1 MAKDDDVY
9 YPSVSVAGAGLACKC
24 PRCGRGKLYDGF
36 LTVAARCGHCGLDL
50 RKADS
55 GDGPAIFLIF
65 ILGAL
70 VVPMALLV
78 ESAFS
83 PPMWL
88 HMTIWTAVILGA
100 ALALLRPMKG
110 VMIALQYKHR
120 ASDSGLEDYDQD

>member
-1 MAKDDDVY
+1 MADSEDAY
-9 YPSVSVAGAGLACKC
+9 YPSVSVIGAGLACKC
-24 PRCGRGKLYDGF
+24 PRCGQGKLYEGF
-36 LTVAARCGHCGLDL
+36 LTVAERCGVCGLDL

-78 ESAFS
+78 ESVFS

-88 HMTIWTAVILGA
+88 HMVIWTVVILGA
-100 ALALLRPMKG
+100 ALALLQPMKG
-110 VMIALQYKHR
+110 IMVALQYKHR
-120 ASDSGLEDYDQD
+120 VSDRDQEDDNQE

>member
-1 MAKDDDVY
+1 MAEGSQRN
-9 YPSVSVAGAGLACKC
+9 YPNVSVAGAGLACKC
-24 PRCGRGKLYDGF
+24 PRCGRGRLYEGF
-36 LTVAARCGHCGLDL
+36 LTVAERCSVCGLDL

-78 ESAFS
+78 EAAFS

-88 HMTIWTAVILGA
+88 HMTVWSVVILGA
-100 ALALLRPMKG
+100 ALAMLRPMKG
-110 VMIALQYKHR
+110 IMIALQYKHR
-120 ASDSGLEDYDQD
+120 ASDSGLESYDQD